1 MSSFFSSY
9 LTADTEMVEQ
19 NWGSNATMAKPWLLP
34 FMTSIA
40 QEAKRV
46 LLFEILCF
54 RRNRASTFNSSKI
67 KTHLQMTQGDC
78 SK

>member
-19 NWGSNATMAKPWLLP
+19 NWGSNATMAKP